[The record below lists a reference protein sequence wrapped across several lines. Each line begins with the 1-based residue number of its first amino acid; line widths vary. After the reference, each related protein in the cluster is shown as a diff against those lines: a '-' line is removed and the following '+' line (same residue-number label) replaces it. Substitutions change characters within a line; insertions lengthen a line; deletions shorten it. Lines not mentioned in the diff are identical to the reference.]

1 MWNSV
6 CLGERLRLNYVHGQ
20 RSNAD
25 SDIDLQSAYAVDVK
39 GAAEVNLLCLP
50 TIPPSLRLLNMTGVF

>member
-20 RSNAD
+20 RRSAG
-25 SDIDLQSAYAVDVK
+25 IDLKSAYAVDVK

-50 TIPPSLRLLNMTGVF
+50 PSLRLLNMTGVF